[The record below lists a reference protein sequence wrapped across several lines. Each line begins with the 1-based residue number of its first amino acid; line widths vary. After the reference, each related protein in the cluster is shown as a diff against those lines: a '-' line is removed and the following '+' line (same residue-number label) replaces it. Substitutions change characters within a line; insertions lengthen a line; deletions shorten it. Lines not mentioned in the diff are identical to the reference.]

1 MNPEIEKYAQ
11 RMSAAKVR
19 EIMPRRM
26 AHIMAGLPVPPRLD
40 YAANVTAA
48 ALHPKEQYLLVSEV
62 IEREGGARS
71 FVLVPDTENGTASL
85 APFCPGHF
93 LNFKLKIGDST
104 IARDYSICCP
114 ASWAGAGK
122 YMITVKPSADGFAG
136 NWICENWKAGTPVL
150 ASAPLGEFTYSRL
163 RDSSNIV
170 GVCGGSGVTP
180 FYSMAASIAEG
191 SLNARLTLIYGSRSR
206 EDAMLIGELEKL
218 ADTCDKFKLVS
229 VIGDPISADIIK
241 AAAPEGDYSL
251 FVCGPLGMLKYL
263 ETQIPLLG
271 LPGRRIRKKT
281 VGVTSAALEEGWDS
295 ALAGKVFDL
304 TVNLRD
310 KSVTVP
316 CAAEESIL
324 VAMER
329 AGLNPPSHC
338 RSGECGWCRSRLVSG
353 QVFMPERSDF
363 RRLADLEYGYIHP
376 CCTFAVSDL
385 TISVMCE

>member
-1 MNPEIEKYAQ
+1 MNPEIEKYAR
-11 RMSAAKVR
+11 RMPAEKVR

-26 AHIMAGLPVPPRLD
+26 AHIMAGAPVPPRLD
-40 YAANVTAA
+40 WAANVTAA
-48 ALHPKEQYLLVSEV
+48 ALHPEEQYLLVSEV
-62 IEREGGARS
+62 IEREGGAKS
-71 FVLVPDTENGTASL
+71 FVLVPDAGKGTEAL

-93 LNFKLKIGDST
+93 LNFRLKIGDST

-150 ASAPLGEFTYSRL
+150 ASAPLGEFTYTRL
-163 RDSSNIV
+163 RDSSTIV

-191 SLNARLTLIYGSRSR
+191 TLDADLTLLYGSRSR

-218 ADTCDKFKLVS
+218 AGSCERFRLIS
-229 VIGDPISADIIK
+229 VIGEPISADIIR
-241 AAAPEGDYSL
+241 AAAPAGDYSL
-251 FVCGPLGMLKYL
+251 FVCGPLGMLNYL
-263 ETQIPLLG
+263 DTQLPLLG
-271 LPGRRIRKKT
+271 LPRRRVRRKT
-281 VGVTSAALEEGWDS
+281 VGVTSAALEEGWNPE
-295 ALAGKVFDL
+295 LAGKVFNL

-310 KSVTVP
+310 TTVTVP

-353 QVFMPERSDF
+353 EVFMPERSDF

-376 CCTFAVSDL
+376 CCTFATSDL